1 MEYKRTNVFCE
12 LPDRAFAGLS
22 AAVKSLPT
30 SRPVIANVGPK
41 WALSR

>member
-12 LPDRAFAGLS
+12 LPDRAFAGLI